1 MQHERQVVTGDWQPR
16 FGAYI
21 PAAALVLVMSAA
33 WLTSSPTFGIERWGV
48 SARALFEGRLETL
61 GLHIL
66 THGSVFHLL
75 MNAAAL
81 LELGGLVVAR
91 LGGFPRGWIRFL
103 IAFVLTAL
111 SGAIT
116 FLSFH
121 PDGRTPLIGA
131 SGGIYGL
138 LGLLLFIRLSEETDM
153 SPQGPLRGAVAFL
166 SNNKAFLAILV
177 VGALLSGLSDRISW
191 EAHAGGFVFGAA
203 LGPWLSPPLVGG
215 SDGRRSPS

>member
-16 FGAYI
+16 LNSYI
-21 PAAALVLVMSAA
+21 PAALLVLIMSVA
-33 WLTSSPTFGIERWGV
+33 WLTSYPTLGMARWGI
-48 SARALFEGRLETL
+48 SARALSEGRLETI
-61 GLHIL
+61 GLHAFA
-66 THGSVFHLL
+66 HGGVFHLV

-91 LGGFPRGWIRFL
+91 LGGFPRGWLKFL
-103 IAFVLTAL
+103 VAFVLTSL
-111 SGAIT
+111 SSAIS

-121 PDGRTPLIGA
+121 PDEQTPLIGA

-138 LGLLLFIRLSEETDM
+138 LGLLLFIRLSEETDV
-153 SPQGPLRGAVAFL
+153 SSQGPLRGAVAFL

-203 LGPWLSPPLVGG
+203 LGPWLSPPLVDEY
-215 SDGRRSPS
+215 DGRQSPS